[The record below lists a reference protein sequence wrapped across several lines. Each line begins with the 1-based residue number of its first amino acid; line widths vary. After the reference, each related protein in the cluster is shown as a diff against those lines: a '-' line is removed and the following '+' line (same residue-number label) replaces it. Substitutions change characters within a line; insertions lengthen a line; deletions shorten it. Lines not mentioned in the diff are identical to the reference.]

1 MASAC
6 TKIKQ
11 HIPCD
16 LRPADRQLGCGANS
30 KAPLGAC
37 TRSVLA
43 DSFESI
49 PRCIARQFAV
59 LFASACLAAWVIW
72 ACAANACTAPVSGT
86 HWMLD
91 WRVHHGIYFND
102 GNTIGS
108 GGCDAGQDLLYLAAI
123 SPITRSQRSFPK
135 LL

>member
-16 LRPADRQLGCGANS
+16 LRPADRELGCEANS
-30 KAPLGAC
+30 KAPLVAC

-43 DSFESI
+43 DSFESNHALVVSS
-49 PRCIARQFAV
+49 RF
-59 LFASACLAAWVIW
+59 CLPQPVWRHGEFGR
-72 ACAANACTAPVSGT
+72 APLTPAQRPFLVRAGCWT
-86 HWMLD
+86 G
-91 WRVHHGIYFND
+91 RVHHGIYFND

-108 GGCDAGQDLLYLAAI
+108 GACDAGQDLLYLAAI
-123 SPITRSQRSFPK
+123 SPITRSHRSFPK